1 MKKFVSLASSALLV
15 ASFATPVLAEEDF
28 STVMITDIG
37 GVDDGS
43 FNQSAWE
50 GMVEFGEANGLE
62 RGVNGYEYLQSNSDS
77 DFVTHLNTAVQSN
90 FDLIFGIGFKLET
103 AMREMAEQ
111 QPEKHFAIVDSV
123 IDLPNVASLTF
134 KDHEAS
140 FLAGVA
146 AAMTT
151 KTNKV
156 GFVGGQE
163 GFVIDRFEAGFVAGV
178 EAINP
183 DVEVVIEY
191 AGSFGDAAKGKQ
203 IAAAMYANDVDIIF
217 HASGDTGNG
226 VFSEAKDIVTADP
239 SREIYVIGVDRDQEA
254 EGIVEIDGE
263 ERHLT
268 LTSTLK
274 QVGAAVKSFAEQT
287 KAGNFEAGNKVYGLE
302 DGGVGLTDGQLS
314 EEVLA
319 AVKEYSDKIIA
330 GDIKVPE
337 APGQEVES
345 TDDTESEDA
354 EEATEEET
362 AAGDSEETAEEET
375 EESAE

>member
-1 MKKFVSLASSALLV
+1 MKKFVNLTSAALLLASLATPIVSAQ
-15 ASFATPVLAEEDF
+15 EDF
-28 STVMITDIG
+28 TVAMITDIG

-50 GMVEFGEANGLE
+50 GLTEFGEENGLE
-62 RGVNGYEYLQSNSDS
+62 RGISGYEYLQSNSDS

-103 AMREMAEQ
+103 AMREMAEA
-111 QPEKHFAIVDSV
+111 QPERHFAIVDSV

-163 GFVIDRFEAGFVAGV
+163 GFVIDRFEAGFLEGV
-178 EAINP
+178 KAVNP
-183 DVEVVIEY
+183 DIEVTVEY

-239 SREIYVIGVDRDQEA
+239 SREIFVIGVDRDQDA

-274 QVGAAVKSFAEQT
+274 QVGAAVKAYSKQT
-287 KAGNFEAGNKVYGLE
+287 MEGNFEAGNKVYGLE

-314 EEVLA
+314 EDVLK

-330 GDIKVPE
+330 GEIEVPE
-337 APGQEVES
+337 KP
-345 TDDTESEDA
+345 A
-354 EEATEEET
+354 E
-362 AAGDSEETAEEET
+362 
-375 EESAE
+375 